1 MPRTNATTKKSA
13 SKKQVSE
20 DSGSQKE
27 ETTIEVVDY
36 SKMTATALK
45 KLLDERKIDGRSKL
59 TKKEAMMKVLE
70 LFDQNPEDKSAIA
83 ALVAEISTP
92 RKRNATK
99 SEVEPEETTE
109 DKKEE
114 ESKMNVE
121 KPKKK
126 SKSKKETSS
135 ESEEPVKEESHNNK
149 EKPKKKSK
157 AKKETSS
164 ESEEGD
170 KEKPKRKG
178 KSKKETSEDSKKNA
192 KTKTNKKKEE
202 ETPVESTISSTSDV
216 LLNSSD
222 ALRLISDKEPSPS
235 IIDMVDRIEDSQATQ
250 KIEDNEATQKIEETS
265 ALKKRGRKLPG
276 AVKVLPEIYVNEEK
290 KEVSDDSGTQM
301 EATPTAHQPEMVDPE
316 DDPAMI
322 EVFKLTRD
330 ILRQMKYLAREAH
343 RDDNFKKSWT
353 KQLSNMKKDFEH
365 QLGMLGATVDEE

>member
-1 MPRTNATTKKSA
+1 
-13 SKKQVSE
+13 
-20 DSGSQKE
+20 
-27 ETTIEVVDY
+27 
-36 SKMTATALK
+36 MTATALK
-45 KLLDERKIDGRSKL
+45 KLLDERKIEGRSKL
-59 TKKEAMMKVLE
+59 TKKESMVKVLE

-126 SKSKKETSS
+126 SKAKKETSS
-135 ESEEPVKEESHNNK
+135 ESEEPVKEE
-149 EKPKKKSK
+149 KPKKKSK
-157 AKKETSS
+157 AKEASS

-202 ETPVESTISSTSDV
+202 ETPVESTITSTSDV
-216 LLNSSD
+216 L
-222 ALRLISDKEPSPS
+222 LISDKEPSPS
-235 IIDMVDRIEDSQATQ
+235 IIDMEHRVEDSEATQ
-250 KIEDNEATQKIEETS
+250 KIEDSEATQKIEETS
-265 ALKKRGRKLPG
+265 VPKKRGRKLPG

-290 KEVSDDSGTQM
+290 KEISDETETSM